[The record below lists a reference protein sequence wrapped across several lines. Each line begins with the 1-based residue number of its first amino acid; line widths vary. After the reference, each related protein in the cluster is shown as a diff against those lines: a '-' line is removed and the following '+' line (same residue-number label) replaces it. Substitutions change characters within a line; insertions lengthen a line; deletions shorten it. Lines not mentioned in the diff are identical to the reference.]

1 MNDAIHLKYLVA
13 GPNDLLWGT
22 AVNSVGFQE
31 VGPGEPYPPS
41 NHPSRYLFSEKRG
54 RRAVSSCCSQA
65 NGIRTVRI
73 PRQAGKSIGSD
84 SRADR

>member
-31 VGPGEPYPPS
+31 VGPGEPYPRPTTL
-41 NHPSRYLFSEKRG
+41 P
-54 RRAVSSCCSQA
+54 ATSS
-65 NGIRTVRI
+65 
-73 PRQAGKSIGSD
+73 PKSAAASWTNT
-84 SRADR
+84 SSST

>member
-41 NHPSRYLFSEKRG
+41 NHPSRYLFSEERG
-54 RRAVSSCCSQA
+54 RVLSEYQLLYITRGKGMFTSASLGRWVPVS
-65 NGIRTVRI
+65 R
-73 PRQAGKSIGSD
+73 GSM
-84 SRADR
+84 